1 MASKKYAI
9 LTDIHGNLEALK
21 TSLSIISQQSNVEK
35 IIFLGDYFSLG
46 PAPVEVFNILSDMS
60 PETVFIRGNHE
71 RYLLEKIW
79 DNKNPK
85 IEGMKSNDPVLNGIV
100 DHQKWVY
107 EQIGTNLLDFIEQ
120 RTKISHNEIIGSNY
134 LEFSHAWFK
143 RDEKVPSVDE
153 ASELSKKYLNQNEKI
168 KKITFV
174 HGHIHLERNEKHNK
188 FSIYCPIST
197 GLPFDKLTKGS
208 IGYLQID
215 EEVSFKIQRF
225 DYDME
230 RTINLLNKRK
240 PPFYKNLIQT
250 LKFAE
255 IKNNQL

>member
-120 RTKISHNEIIGSNY
+120 RTKISYNEIIGSNY

-143 RDEKVPSVDE
+143 RDEKVPQS
-153 ASELSKKYLNQNEKI
+153 
-168 KKITFV
+168 
-174 HGHIHLERNEKHNK
+174 RND
-188 FSIYCPIST
+188 IYI
-197 GLPFDKLTKGS
+197 
-208 IGYLQID
+208 
-215 EEVSFKIQRF
+215 
-225 DYDME
+225 
-230 RTINLLNKRK
+230 
-240 PPFYKNLIQT
+240 
-250 LKFAE
+250 
-255 IKNNQL
+255 